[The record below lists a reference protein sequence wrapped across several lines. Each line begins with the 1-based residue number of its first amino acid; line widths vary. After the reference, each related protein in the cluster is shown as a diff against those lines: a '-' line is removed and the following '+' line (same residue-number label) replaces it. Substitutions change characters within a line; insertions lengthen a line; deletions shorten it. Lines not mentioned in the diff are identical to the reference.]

1 MLRGE
6 WGFVGLVISDAWPN
20 YNAYSYIDA
29 IMAGN
34 DLEFTGGTL
43 DKMQPYFDSGTVKTN
58 IRQSAKRIMYVIS
71 KTNAMNGLD
80 SNSKIVTVTNWWQYL
95 IVGLQVGF
103 GVLTAAS
110 VTMAVLCFVLGGKA
124 KKKTVEAETL

>member
-1 MLRGE
+1 M
-6 WGFVGLVISDAWPN
+6 
-20 YNAYSYIDA
+20 
-29 IMAGN
+29 
-34 DLEFTGGTL
+34 EFTGGTL
-43 DKMQPYFDSGTVKTN
+43 DKLQPYFDSGTVKAN
-58 IRQSAKRIMYVIS
+58 IRQSAKRIMYVIG

-124 KKKTVEAETL
+124 KKKAVEAETL